1 MCVMYV
7 RVWAEDESY
16 YTPGVYIYQLAAGH
30 EYMYRSV
37 STGSSIGR
45 TQNSAEANMSDS
57 DSRNIP
63 GSSSDSGDH
72 VKPTTNDHVEVKDKE
87 TADGVAVGKTAQRKP
102 AARTFVTLDVKPWG
116 MLVGINI
123 SKCH

>member
-1 MCVMYV
+1 MSLTG
-7 RVWAEDESY
+7 R
-16 YTPGVYIYQLAAGH
+16 YTPGVYQLAAAWY

-37 STGSSIGR
+37 STGPPIDR
-45 TQNSAEANMSDS
+45 TQNSSEASMSNS

-72 VKPTTNDHVEVKDKE
+72 VKPTTNDRVEVNDKGAAE
-87 TADGVAVGKTAQRKP
+87 GIAAGKTAQRKP

-116 MLVGINI
+116 MLVGINT